1 LELLSNRKQ
10 LWSYEVLLF
19 IDQGKVYLWR
29 SEVFTDYQRD
39 RMVEVRVVDGKDF
52 LQKKLVK
59 GLRQLI
65 LRQFQKGY

>member
-1 LELLSNRKQ
+1 
-10 LWSYEVLLF
+10 
-19 IDQGKVYLWR
+19 
-29 SEVFTDYQRD
+29 
-39 RMVEVRVVDGKDF
+39 MVEVRVVDGKDF